1 MDELKSNYNQDLSDT
16 SAFKSNQGASD
27 LVCNIMAIGVGG
39 GGNNAVN
46 HMYVQGIKNVSFV
59 NINTDHQT
67 LCHSRVPH
75 TLEIGDGLGAGN
87 KPEKARDFAEESS
100 EDIAA
105 LFDDQTKMVFITAG
119 MGGGT
124 GTGAAPVV
132 ARIAKERGLLTIGIV
147 TIPFLFEGQKKIKKA
162 IAGADEMAKH
172 VDALLVINNERLGE
186 IYGDLD
192 FLNAFGKADD
202 TLSIAA
208 RSISELITC
217 NGLINLDFN
226 DVDTTLRDGG
236 AAIIS
241 TGFGEGENRVTKA
254 IHDALNSPLLKNRD
268 ILGSKKL
275 LFNLFFNPNAEEKFL
290 MSETREIT
298 DFIGSINTDV
308 DVIWGVGFDE
318 NLGNGV
324 KMTILAAGFD
334 VTLRE
339 EEEELM
345 AGGASSGFGFT
356 MGTPGSRPG
365 NINTTPGSA
374 PQPAPQPTPKST
386 PKEPEVSDERLA
398 EEYGITKIKDL
409 TEGKD
414 RSSTIIL
421 GINQLDDDAI
431 CDILEKYPTYKRDR
445 RIVEDVR
452 NGAIDASMPNTN
464 SSISNS
470 SNQTFCFG

>member
-1 MDELKSNYNQDLSDT
+1 MDELNNQYNQDISDT
-16 SAFKSNQGASD
+16 SAFKGNNNGSSD

-67 LCHSRVPH
+67 LCHSQVPH

-87 KPEKARDFAEESS
+87 KPEKARDFAEESA
-100 EDIAA
+100 EEIAA

-318 NLGNGV
+318 SLGNGV

-334 VTLRE
+334 VSLRE
-339 EEEELM
+339 EEDGLM
-345 AGGASSGFGFT
+345 SGGNGGLQLDPPFYERKT
-356 MGTPGSRPG
+356 IPGTRPG
-365 NINTTPGSA
+365 QTVSTKPESSK
-374 PQPAPQPTPKST
+374 PQK
-386 PKEPEVSDERLA
+386 KEPEVSDERLA
-398 EEYGITKIKDL
+398 EEYGLTKIKDL

-414 RSSTIIL
+414 RSSIIIL
-421 GINQLDDDAI
+421 GMNQLDDDAI
-431 CDILEKYPTYKRDR
+431 CDTLEKYPTYKRDR
-445 RIVEDVR
+445 KIVEDVR
-452 NGAIDASMPNTN
+452 CGAADTSAST
-464 SSISNS
+464 SSAGS
-470 SNQTFCFG
+470 SSTQFIFG